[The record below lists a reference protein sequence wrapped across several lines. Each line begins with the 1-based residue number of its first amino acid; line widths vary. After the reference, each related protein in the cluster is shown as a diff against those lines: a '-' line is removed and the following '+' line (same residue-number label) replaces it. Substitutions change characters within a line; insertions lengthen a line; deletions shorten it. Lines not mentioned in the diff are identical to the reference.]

1 MIGYADEVGSGF
13 EKIKN
18 ACNDYLIQSQLLK
31 ISVSVYKSFLIDRL
45 FFIILSIE
53 KTRRYDIIIQRQ
65 IVIYI

>member
-18 ACNDYLIQSQLLK
+18 ACNDYLIQSLLLK

-45 FFIILSIE
+45 FLSF
-53 KTRRYDIIIQRQ
+53 
-65 IVIYI
+65 